1 MSQDTVLITGASS
14 GIGWELAK
22 QFAADGSKLILVARR
37 AEKLKELADELRKAH
52 GTECV
57 IIPMDLVE
65 ENAALQLRQSVVDG
79 GHTVDVLVNNAG
91 FGQLGLF
98 EEIPLERQ
106 TSMIQLNI
114 AVLMQ
119 LTHLFLPMLEQRKGS
134 VLNIGSTASF
144 QPGPNCA
151 VYYATKA
158 FVLSFSEAIFAE
170 LQGKGVSVTCLCPG
184 PTKTGFGADS
194 DMEETPVFKYNSMHV
209 KDVARAGFLGVRK
222 RKRLVMPGLVNN
234 LLAFSVRLTPRSLIL
249 KVMELMQPAPK
260 S

>member
-1 MSQDTVLITGASS
+1 MSQETVLITGASS

-22 QFAADGSKLILVARR
+22 LFAADGSKLILVARR
-37 AEKLKELADELRKAH
+37 EEKLRELADELDKAH

-65 ENAALQLRQSVVDG
+65 ENAAQRLHQSVIDG
-79 GHTVDVLVNNAG
+79 GHAVDVLVNNAG

-98 EEIPLERQ
+98 KEIPLERQ
-106 TSMIQLNI
+106 TSMVQLNI
-114 AVLMQ
+114 SVLMQ
-119 LTHLFLPMLEQRKGS
+119 LTHLFLPMLEERNGS

-144 QPGPNCA
+144 QPGPNSA

-170 LQGKGVSVTCLCPG
+170 LQGTGVSVTCLCPG

-194 DMEETPVFKYNSMHV
+194 DMENTPVFKYNSMHV
-209 KDVARAGFLGVRK
+209 EDVARAGFQGVRK
-222 RKRLVMPGLVNN
+222 RKRLVMSGLINN

-249 KVMELMQPAPK
+249 RVMELMQPPR
-260 S
+260 